1 MLSKGKYNE
10 IYPHASSFQTPIK
23 QSITLFL
30 VKRLYTSNS
39 SFIYPSHLQFGQ
51 NKPNS
56 IFISSL
62 KHITTASLL
71 LRLYFSHMGKLL
83 QAHANECCRGDKAI
97 ISIPTCR
104 QHMRDGIQ
112 FLLFTPI
119 YFAQIS
125 YFSF

>member
-1 MLSKGKYNE
+1 MY
-10 IYPHASSFQTPIK
+10 
-23 QSITLFL
+23 IT
-30 VKRLYTSNS
+30 
-39 SFIYPSHLQFGQ
+39 I
-51 NKPNS
+51 
-56 IFISSL
+56 
-62 KHITTASLL
+62 ASLF

-125 YFSF
+125 YFSLYFKIKSNIRYLIDFA